1 MPRTSTSTRRTYGP
15 RKKYSLART
24 AVTATV
30 PAAVAT
36 ASGGLG
42 DQVGLAIVASSA
54 AQGKRKC
61 KNFDINLAAFTG
73 NLEDPMI
80 YYALVYVPAGT
91 TPSQLSITAATEYYT
106 PAANVLAAGVYDTDQ
121 GTGFRVRTRLARNL
135 NAGDEIRLL
144 LRASCNTA
152 AGNIGLRGIV
162 SYVVAY
168 N

>member
-30 PAAVAT
+30 TAAAAT
-36 ASGGLG
+36 AAGGLG
-42 DQVGLAIVASSA
+42 DQVAVPIVASSA

-61 KNFDINLAAFTG
+61 KNFDINLGAFTG
-73 NLEDPMI
+73 QIGDPMI

-91 TPSQLSITAATEYYT
+91 TPSQLSITASTEYYT

-144 LRASCNTA
+144 LRASCNA
-152 AGNIGLRGIV
+152 NPGDIGLRGIV
-162 SYVVAY
+162 TYVVAY